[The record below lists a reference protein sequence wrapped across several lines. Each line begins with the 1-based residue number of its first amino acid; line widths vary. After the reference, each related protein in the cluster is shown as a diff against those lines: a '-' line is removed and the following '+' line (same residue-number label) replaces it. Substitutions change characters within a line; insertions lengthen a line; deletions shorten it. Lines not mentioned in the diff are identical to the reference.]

1 MLIKHLLEDD
11 NQENYRKIIERIAE
25 SKYFNEMYGMQ
36 LKTLE
41 PEDLEN
47 DNLVNEF
54 ANIFRGSHKYTTP
67 YLVITPYS
75 ENRIPTDTNIEIHKY
90 VNMLSSEKF
99 GVPIRNLIF
108 ADKNI
113 KTASEYGNPYV
124 LFPLGDYRL
133 FYSENVKDFTA
144 HYNTDSDM
152 IFFIVNEVLLQFQD
166 TYDEMIMESL
176 TDTFERYEFDF
187 KNLKTF
193 DKSLKKLARKMA
205 SEYYNDP
212 EGISNY
218 KQSDVKILEKRFYEY
233 GKKIFKQFNN
243 YVNSIE
249 VTQSIHDI
257 DIEEIMIQAD
267 EIAAVYT
274 ENFNDFLSEVL
285 KIKKGS

>member
-36 LKTLE
+36 LKTIK

-47 DNLVNEF
+47 GNLVNEF
-54 ANIFRGSHKYTTP
+54 PNMYRGSYNYSTP

-75 ENRIPTDTNIEIHKY
+75 GNRIPLNTNVEIHKY
-90 VNMLSSEKF
+90 VNMLSTEKF

-108 ADKNI
+108 ADKKI
-113 KTASEYGNPYV
+113 TTAAEYGNPYV

-133 FYSENVKDFTA
+133 FYSENVKDFTE
-144 HYNTDSDM
+144 HYNTDINM
-152 IFFIVNEVLLQFQD
+152 ILFIIDEVLLEFEN
-166 TYDEMIMESL
+166 TYDEMVMKSL
-176 TDTFERYEFDF
+176 TDTFENYELDY
-187 KNLKTF
+187 KNQKTF

-212 EGISNY
+212 DGISNY
-218 KQSDVKILEKRFYEY
+218 KQSVVKILERRFYEY

-267 EIAAVYT
+267 EIAAVST
-274 ENFNDFLSEVL
+274 ENFNEFISEVL

>member
-11 NQENYRKIIERIAE
+11 NQGNYRQIIERVAN

>member
-11 NQENYRKIIERIAE
+11 NQGNYRQIIERVAN
-25 SKYFNEMYGMQ
+25 SKYFNEMYSMQ

-249 VTQSIHDI
+249 VTQSMHDI
-257 DIEEIMIQAD
+257 NNEEIMIQAD
-267 EIAAVYT
+267 EIAAVYA